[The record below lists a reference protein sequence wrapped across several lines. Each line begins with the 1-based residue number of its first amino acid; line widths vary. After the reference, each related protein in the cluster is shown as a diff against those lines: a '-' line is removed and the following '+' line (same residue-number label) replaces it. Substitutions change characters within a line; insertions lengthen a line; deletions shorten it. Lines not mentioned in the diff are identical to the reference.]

1 MKLQLMDTMAQR
13 QTPNITRLHGHLQT
27 FEFDVPWE
35 QIRDCALD
43 IVVNIMNVTEP
54 ESLSWIIFP
63 FSRMSLQ

>member
-43 IVVNIMNVTEP
+43 IVVNILNIKEP
-54 ESLSWIIFP
+54 
-63 FSRMSLQ
+63 